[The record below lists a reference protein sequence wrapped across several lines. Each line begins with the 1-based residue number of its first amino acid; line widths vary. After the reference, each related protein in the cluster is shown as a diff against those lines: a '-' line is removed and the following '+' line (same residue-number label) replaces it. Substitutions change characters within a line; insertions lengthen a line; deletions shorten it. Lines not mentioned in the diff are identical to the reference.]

1 MKKYISILTTVA
13 LLLVPSLVF
22 AFVPMEPNPSA
33 PDGISPMVKTILGAI
48 QWIGYA
54 IAIGM
59 LIYIGIKY
67 VTSAAN
73 EKAELKSASVN
84 YIIGAIIIAGAV
96 TICNWAVMFFQSAN
110 SDGNAQGGAP
120 TSGIGGALAGNHYM
134 QQVH

>member
-1 MKKYISILTTVA
+1 MKKYIVIFTTVA

-22 AFVPMEPNPSA
+22 AFVSMGPSA
-33 PDGISPMVKTILGAI
+33 TPPDGTTKMVQTMLGAI

-120 TSGIGGALAGNHYM
+120 TSSTGGTATGNYYM
-134 QQVH
+134 

>member
-1 MKKYISILTTVA
+1 MKKYIAILTTVA

-22 AFVPMEPNPSA
+22 AFVSMEPSA
-33 PDGISPMVKTILGAI
+33 TPPDGTTKMVQTMLGAI

-120 TSGIGGALAGNHYM
+120 TSSTGGTATGNYYM
-134 QQVH
+134 

>member
-1 MKKYISILTTVA
+1 MKKYIAILTTVA

-22 AFVPMEPNPSA
+22 AFTPMDPQPSA
-33 PDGISPMVKTILGAI
+33 PQGTEDMVQTILGAI

-67 VTSAAN
+67 VGAAAN
-73 EKAELKSASVN
+73 EKAELKKASIN
-84 YIIGAIIIAGAV
+84 YVIGAIIIAGAV

-110 SDGNAQGGAP
+110 SDGNAQGGAQ
-120 TSGIGGALAGNHYM
+120 TSGTESTAIGNYYM

>member
-33 PDGISPMVKTILGAI
+33 PDGISPMAKTILGAI

-73 EKAELKSASVN
+73 EKAELKRASVN

-96 TICNWAVMFFQSAN
+96 TICNWAVLFFQSAN
-110 SDGNAQGGAP
+110 FAGSGTWAP
-120 TSGIGGALAGNHYM
+120 TSGTGGVSPKGFNQEQLAP
-134 QQVH
+134 